1 MRNWIAL
8 FALVCLLA
16 PLSSHA
22 ASQPAATPLLSAPAA
37 AAVVN
42 LFLGAADAPTAAVA
56 TPQVSGFLEFLEAKG
71 TGRQLGKVCS
81 ISCRECVAT
90 CPPGEG
96 VCFRGGC

>member
-1 MRNWIAL
+1 MRNRIAL
-8 FALVCLLA
+8 FALVCLFA
-16 PLSSHA
+16 PLAAHA
-22 ASQPAATPLLSAPAA
+22 ASQPAAPPLLSAPAA
-37 AAVVN
+37 AAVN
-42 LFLGAADAPTAAVA
+42 PFLGADDAPTAAVA
-56 TPQVSGFLEFLEAKG
+56 TPQVSSFLKFLESKG